1 MKNNM
6 LLNAIKST
14 AFAALLVLSTACN
27 GSKESATGTQEN
39 QQDPRVTPHHTD
51 VKESPTPQYPSDQ
64 PYVTVKGYQ
73 IPVFNTPTLG
83 EAIEKAKEVLGPRS
97 HGYLMWKDKIYNFEG
112 KEVNLD

>member
-1 MKNNM
+1 M
-6 LLNAIKST
+6 LLHIFT
-14 AFAALLVLSTACN
+14 ATSFFMLLLVSTACS
-27 GSKESATGTQEN
+27 GSQESHTGTTEK
-39 QQDPRVTPHHTD
+39 QQDTRVTPYNTD
-51 VKESPTPQYPSDQ
+51 AKDMPNPQFPSDQ
-64 PYVTVKGYQ
+64 PFVTVKGYQ